1 MRRNLLVILL
11 GLLFLALLTWLGGLV
26 ASIPPPAPAES
37 GPQQAH
43 AGLYE
48 VTLQLSPDPPLS
60 TQPTTILLRIAE
72 AASGSLVNDAHVQV
86 ESTMPEMNMGLPA
99 VAARL
104 SSDGLYRARL
114 QFAMSGLWQLRVT
127 IQRAAHP
134 EATALFQ
141 VTTH

>member
-26 ASIPPPAPAES
+26 ASIPPAPAES
-37 GPQQAH
+37 GSQQAR

-60 TQPTTILLRIAE
+60 TQPATIALRIAE
-72 AASGSLVNDAHVQV
+72 AASGSLVNDARVQV
-86 ESTMPEMNMGLPA
+86 ESTMPEMNMGLPT
-99 VAARL
+99 VTARL

-127 IQRAAHP
+127 IQRTAHP
-134 EATALFQ
+134 EAAALFQ